1 MVLTTDLLLRSPHQA
16 STSMA
21 FEEDDLLLSLESPKP
36 KGPRELPFELDQQT
50 FISAASTPSKPALS
64 PINVSRMQYRERKFQ
79 NLLLGQRPL
88 TDYDTLQHLLNT
100 PDTPLYH
107 FRRLPNTLNN
117 QLAVEPSPNAPYPV
131 NFEMP
136 LEFPEPFSS
145 QHLAVGSPTNL
156 PYSPSPTSQPEH
168 MYNSDLPPKGS
179 AYADMYQSLPINSAL
194 SSPSKFSHYTRQSS
208 LYYPTHSSDY
218 SRSPSPKRPTARAD
232 IAYPVNDIF
241 EELYEDEFTE
251 HRIPR
256 WSLIEYDLT
265 PGAEPHNTLLQNP
278 FDFSLLPELPNAI
291 PQHSPTRELTMHTAM
306 GFMRSETSLLKPLL
320 TTKRLNNKLPPVPL
334 DLPMLPFASS
344 MLSTQH
350 FSQCTNIWALLA
362 IYDWCIKLKTWVHDQ
377 VVHYKEIK
385 KALIKLL
392 IFHRQDISIDIIGRN
407 LNNILASLI
416 AHGALTLD
424 TDQNVTFVHGINI
437 GGVFPELSTCYCHD
451 DDHNRLTSGNFRLG
465 CYSLRCLI
473 NRMIQQERL
482 IRSTDIHDI
491 KLGSDW
497 ATHWQLTPED
507 LTMDSAI
514 LTRQSL
520 IFDLL
525 TSEQSFI
532 QRAKCF
538 VEVAGPAFIKTAGLL
553 ASSSATSVSKLK
565 EEILT
570 PADDLLRIH
579 QASLFEPLLR
589 ILVANGKFIVDLVD
603 LANLYYDWSKN
614 AKSLLLRY
622 MSVVPVIENLLGN
635 ESLKNWDAEIRSS
648 PQMRNLLVDG
658 NLLLMST
665 FNSRYQHLPLQ
676 LTDIRKFYDEHDE
689 EFIHLTKAIESIRNL
704 GKKVNETKVHADN
717 VHELRML
724 EKHLTWKQTI
734 LLPKLGLTSQLRKFY
749 YRGDLDKKGDL
760 KINTVASHVILLDNY
775 FLITE
780 RIKTLRAAAYKVSE
794 NPIPIEFLI
803 IENKD
808 KDMGISARA
817 PASPS
822 FKRPEDE
829 EDDNDYPFKIRFAG
843 RGKSETHTF
852 YAQSDTAR
860 KKWITF
866 ILQAK
871 ANLLKAAQR
880 IAPYEIRL
888 IENSYFAYDAS
899 VRVTKIPLLPVSDPV
914 FQLGMGTSKALKE
927 RGISNIYAADL
938 PRSLLA
944 FGKITCSEIFEFSGI
959 EFSFVG
965 TIGGI
970 YLSDLKHIWKRIIN
984 VTNVTKVTVLPRL
997 NVVLVLANKNLRY
1010 YPLQSLVDIYYERK
1024 DLLSSFALS
1033 NDSIL
1038 FYEVGRHRD
1047 VPMVFVAK
1055 RKSTGVTNFK
1065 VLAIETDNNGILST
1079 FSVVKKFYIQAEC
1092 YGISIFNT
1100 TIAVHTQRGFEILDL
1115 TKLSPRT
1122 IPELP
1127 NAENSGKK
1135 IDGFSLSKKNASSMD
1150 TIKRAIEHSTSRP
1163 MGMFKLANNKEFL
1176 MVYSDFAIFINKGG
1190 RLSRNTSVRFDFRPR
1205 RVAFSDNHLFITGDE
1220 VIEVWSIS
1228 DVATGTCKLLQ
1239 AITGK
1244 DISMLN
1250 SQDLSFAS
1258 AHPKQEGLQLIF
1270 QLVTKHPDLRPEDQS
1285 AEG

>member
-1 MVLTTDLLLRSPHQA
+1 
-16 STSMA
+16 MA
-21 FEEDDLLLSLESPKP
+21 YEEDDLLLSLESPKP

-50 FISAASTPSKPALS
+50 FISAVATPSKPALS
-64 PINVSRMQYRERKFQ
+64 PLNVSRLQFRERKFQ
-79 NLLLGQRPL
+79 NLLLGQRPVG
-88 TDYDTLQHLLNT
+88 DFDILQHLLNT
-100 PDTPLYH
+100 PDTPLFH
-107 FRRLPNTLNN
+107 SRRLPDSLYS
-117 QLAVEPSPNAPYPV
+117 QPVVEPSPNTPYPV
-131 NFEMP
+131 S
-136 LEFPEPFSS
+136 LELQLDIPEVFNS
-145 QHLAVGSPTNL
+145 QYLAADSPANL

-168 MYNSDLPPKGS
+168 MYTSDLPPKGS
-179 AYADMYQSLPINSAL
+179 SYAGMYHSLPINSAL
-194 SSPSKFSHYTRQSS
+194 SSPSKFSHYEGESPM
-208 LYYPTHSSDY
+208 YYPTHSSDY
-218 SRSPSPKRPTARAD
+218 SRSPSPKRPTPRAD

-241 EELYEDEFTE
+241 EELYEDDIAE

-256 WSLIEYDLT
+256 WSLIEHDLT
-265 PGAEPHNTLLQNP
+265 PDAEAHDTLPPNP
-278 FDFSLLPELPNAI
+278 FDFSLLPELPNAT
-291 PQHSPTRELTMHTAM
+291 PQYSPTRELTMHTAM
-306 GFMRSETSLLKPLL
+306 GFMRSETSLLKPQL

-334 DLPMLPFASS
+334 DLPMLPFTSS

-350 FSQCTNIWALLA
+350 FSQCAKIWALLA
-362 IYDWCIKLKTWVHDQ
+362 IYDWCLKLRTWVHDQ
-377 VVHYKEIK
+377 VVNYKEMK

-416 AHGALTLD
+416 AHGALVLD
-424 TDQNVTFVHGINI
+424 AEQSVTFVHGINV
-437 GGVFPELSTCYCHD
+437 GGVFPDLSNCYCHD
-451 DDHNRLTSGNFRLG
+451 DDHNRLNSGNFRLG

-538 VEVAGPAFIKTAGLL
+538 VEVAGPTFIKTAGLL

-570 PADDLLRIH
+570 PAEDLLRIH
-579 QASLFEPLLR
+579 QSTLFEPLLR

-614 AKSLLLRY
+614 AKRPLLRY

-635 ESLKNWDAEIRSS
+635 ESLKNWDAEIS

-724 EKHLTWKQTI
+724 EKHLSWKQNI
-734 LLPKLGLTSQLRKFY
+734 LLPNLGLTSQLRKFY

-775 FLITE
+775 LLITE
-780 RIKTLRAAAYKVSE
+780 RIKTLRLGYKVCE

-808 KDMGISARA
+808 KDTGISSRT
-817 PASPS
+817 PAASG
-822 FKRPEDE
+822 FKRSENE

-843 RGKSETHTF
+843 RGKSEAHTLF
-852 YAQSDTAR
+852 AQSDTAR
-860 KKWITF
+860 NNWITL

-871 ANLLKAAQR
+871 ANLLKTSLR
-880 IAPYEIRL
+880 ISPYDFRL
-888 IENSYFAYDAS
+888 IDNSYFAYDAS
-899 VRVTKIPLLPVSDPV
+899 LRITKIPLLPVSDPLL
-914 FQLGMGTSKALKE
+914 QLGVGTSKALKE
-927 RGISNIYAADL
+927 RGISNIYASDV
-938 PRSLLA
+938 PRNLLA
-944 FGKITCSEIFEFSGI
+944 FGKITCSEIFEFFGI

-965 TIGGI
+965 TMGGI

-984 VTNVTKVTVLPRL
+984 LTNVTKITVLPRL
-997 NVVLVLANKNLRY
+997 NVVLVLANKNMRY

-1024 DLLSSFALS
+1024 DLISSFALS

-1038 FYEVGRHRD
+1038 FYEVGKHKD

-1055 RKSTGVTNFK
+1055 RKSAGVTNFK

-1115 TKLSPRT
+1115 TKLAPRT

-1127 NAENSGKK
+1127 NTENAGKK
-1135 IDGFSLSKKNASSMD
+1135 IDGYSLSKKTVSIMD
-1150 TIKRAIEHSTSRP
+1150 TIKRAVEHFNSKP
-1163 MGMFKLANNKEFL
+1163 MGMFKLENNKEFL

-1190 RLSRNTSVRFDFRPR
+1190 RLSRNTSVRFDFRPKK
-1205 RVAFSDNHLFITGDE
+1205 VAFSNNHLFITGDE

-1228 DVATGTCKLLQ
+1228 DIPTGNCKLLQ
-1239 AITGK
+1239 VITGK
-1244 DISMLN
+1244 DISLLN
-1250 SQDLSFAS
+1250 SLDISFAI

-1270 QLVTKHPDLRPEDQS
+1270 KLVAKNPDLRPEDQS
-1285 AEG
+1285 AEGLP